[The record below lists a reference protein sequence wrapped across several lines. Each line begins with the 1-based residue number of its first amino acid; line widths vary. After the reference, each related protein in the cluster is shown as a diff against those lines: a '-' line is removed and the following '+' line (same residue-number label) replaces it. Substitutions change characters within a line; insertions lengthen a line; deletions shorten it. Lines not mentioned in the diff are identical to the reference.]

1 MFKQCS
7 AIWNMYISI
16 SLFMGQCFAIV
27 RLKKMQTLKIII
39 KRLQIDYFSGH
50 AKKS

>member
-1 MFKQCS
+1 MH
-7 AIWNMYISI
+7 ISI

-27 RLKKMQTLKIII
+27 RLKKTETLKIIR